1 MILLYSIGSSHVII
15 FEESL
20 TIVEFHGTGILNI
33 HNRDEKFI
41 FHGVHMILNGE
52 RNLFWKTDEIRF
64 SRIVF
69 IGRNL
74 NAAELE
80 RAFLACLAKI
90 T

>member
-1 MILLYSIGSSHVII
+1 
-15 FEESL
+15 
-20 TIVEFHGTGILNI
+20 
-33 HNRDEKFI
+33 
-41 FHGVHMILNGE
+41 MILNGE